1 MDNAKRIRQFLIE
14 NSDLLRSVLKA
25 YPGEAIKIPYPHLVF
40 RESNRFDGDFECFSL
55 TYFKT
60 FRLHISGKY
69 FEIYDDMAIPSALYQ
84 ARITDDSELLH
95 SFNGSSRCAVNY
107 DNELCCLI
115 MNYVKAGA
123 KDMMKLNKEEENNGN
138 G

>member
-1 MDNAKRIRQFLIE
+1 MKMDNAKFIRQFLTE
-14 NSDLLRSVLKA
+14 NSDLLRSVMKT

-60 FRLHISGKY
+60 FRLHISDDY
-69 FEIYDDMAIPSALYQ
+69 FEIYDDMAIPSALF
-84 ARITDDSELLH
+84 RSIITNDSEILH
-95 SFNGSSRCAVNY
+95 SFHGSSRCITNH

-115 MNYVKAGA
+115 MNYVKAGVE
-123 KDMMKLNKEEENNGN
+123 DMKKYEEENNG
-138 G
+138 

>member
-1 MDNAKRIRQFLIE
+1 MDNVKYIRQFLTGH
-14 NSDLLRSVLKA
+14 SDLLRSVMEI
-25 YPGEAIKIPYPHLVF
+25 YPGEAIKIPYPHLAF

-60 FRLHISGKY
+60 FRLHISDDY
-69 FEIYDDMAIPSALYQ
+69 FEIYDDMAIPSALFQ
-84 ARITDDSELLH
+84 VRITNDSKILH
-95 SFNGSSRCAVNY
+95 SFNGSSRCVTNH

-123 KDMMKLNKEEENNGN
+123 EDMKKYEEEING
-138 G
+138 